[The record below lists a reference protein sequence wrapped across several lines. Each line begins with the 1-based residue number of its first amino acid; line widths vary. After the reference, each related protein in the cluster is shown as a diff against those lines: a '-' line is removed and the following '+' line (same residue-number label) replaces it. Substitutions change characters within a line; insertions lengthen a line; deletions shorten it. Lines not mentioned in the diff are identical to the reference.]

1 MARTPA
7 GTPPRTSSRAA
18 ATSAAVPVA
27 TGRLSTY
34 RPVIDRAIFV
44 LALVGLAVVSHIAFQ
59 SARGMAGGCSGFDPA
74 NLDATPSGCATVLS
88 SSYATAFGGITN
100 TALGLVFYG
109 IVALLS
115 AAIVVSPEMLPVLK
129 RVRGGILV
137 VGAAYALYL
146 IGILVSG
153 AAGGLCALCLTSHVL
168 TLAMAALFVSDA
180 RRA

>member
-7 GTPPRTSSRAA
+7 GTPPRASSSAA
-18 ATSAAVPVA
+18 APAAA
-27 TGRLSTY
+27 STGRLSTY
-34 RPVIDRAIFV
+34 RPFIDRAIFV

-59 SARGMAGGCSGFDPA
+59 SARGMAGGCSGFDPN
-74 NLDATPSGCATVLS
+74 NLDAAPSGCATVLS
-88 SSYATAFGGITN
+88 STYATAFGGVSN
-100 TALGLVFYG
+100 TLLGLVFYG

-115 AAIVVSPEMLPVLK
+115 AAIVVAPEMLPMLK

-153 AAGGLCALCLTSHVL
+153 AAGGLCTLCLISHAL

-180 RRA
+180 RHA